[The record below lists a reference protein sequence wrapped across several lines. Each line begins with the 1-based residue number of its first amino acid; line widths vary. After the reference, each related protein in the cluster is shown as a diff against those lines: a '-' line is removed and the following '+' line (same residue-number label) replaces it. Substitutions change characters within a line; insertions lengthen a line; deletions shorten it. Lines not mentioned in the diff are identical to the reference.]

1 MSLSDLAL
9 RRPLFLLLLLLLI
22 PFASSGAVSK
32 VKTESGM
39 LVKGSIEISAA
50 GQVLRHT
57 LDQPERLPEPVR
69 RFADSLIPTLRFDP
83 VETPDQT
90 PTRSQMR
97 LYFVAAD
104 NGNGGYAIRLRDAWF
119 DSEKASDT
127 VVALPRSAGR
137 MQPPRG
143 PLPMP
148 MTATVYLALKVD
160 RQGTVADIDVS
171 HVDFGVSGPERLMK
185 QWRRTLGDLVT
196 DFVKKARFAIPT
208 TGPDADREYWT
219 GLYAFPISITGDDD
233 PPKNGSDYG
242 RWQTFVPGPRKEIPW
257 LDPQAA
263 GAGKALLADG
273 FNSSRP
279 HRQLTTLPDG

>member
-1 MSLSDLAL
+1 MSFSRLTLQ
-9 RRPLFLLLLLLLI
+9 RLLLMLLI
-22 PFASSGAVSK
+22 SLAFPCMAAASK

-39 LVKGSIEISAA
+39 LVTGSIEISAA

-69 RFADSLIPTLRFDP
+69 RFAESLIPTLRFDP
-83 VETPDQT
+83 VETPGQT
-90 PTRSQMR
+90 PTRSQMH

-119 DSEKASDT
+119 DSEKTTDT
-127 VVALPRSAGR
+127 VMALPGSAGR

-143 PLPMP
+143 PLPLP
-148 MTATVYLALKVD
+148 MTATVYLALKID
-160 RQGTVADIDVS
+160 RNGTVADIDVR
-171 HVDFGVSGPERLMK
+171 HIDFGVSGPERSMK
-185 QWRRTLGDLVT
+185 QWRRTVGDLVT
-196 DFVKKARFAIPT
+196 DFVKKAKFAIPT

-219 GLYAFPISITGDDD
+219 GLYAYPISVTGDDD
-233 PPKNGSDYG
+233 PPKKESDYG

-273 FNSSRP
+273 FSSSRP
-279 HRQLTTLPDG
+279 HRQLTTPPGG